1 MQLHNISKDDYE
13 ILAGCSP
20 EQIIKSPLK
29 PFSSLIIDF
38 LGDLSK
44 TLMSDKEARQYP
56 DVISFAFWLRPASLN
71 QKRKELVLHPFSIGR
86 GLALH
91 IAPSNVPVNF
101 AFSFAFGLLSGNAN
115 IVRVPGTNFNQTQ
128 IILKHIDTQL
138 NKSKYLNLKNQ
149 NSFLRYERNDKLNN
163 YFSNK
168 SDCRLLWGGD
178 QTISYFKSISTNPRN
193 VDLCFSDRY
202 SISIFGTKEI
212 ISMNNNDLKKLCEGF
227 YNDNFLFNQFA
238 CSSSHL
244 INWLGNSKDI
254 SDARERF
261 WCEMNA
267 LVQKKGQM
275 EDTDY
280 INRFAKVGSL
290 ALQFEDFKFSSKIS
304 DPIYRSEIKNETN
317 FEDHR
322 VGYGYFSEIYN
333 VAYEELA
340 SKISNRYQ
348 TVTYFGIDA
357 YELAENFIDASIE
370 GIDRIVP
377 VGSGLNL
384 DLMWDGYDIIRTL
397 SRVIEVQ

>member
-1 MQLHNISKDDYE
+1 MQSHNISKDDYE
-13 ILAGCSP
+13 IFAGCLP
-20 EQIIKSPLK
+20 EQIVKSPSK
-29 PFSSLIIDF
+29 PFSSLILDF

-44 TLMSDKEARQYP
+44 ELMKDTDARKHP

-71 QKRKELVLHPFSIGR
+71 QKKKELMLHPFSIGR

-115 IVRVPGTNFNQTQ
+115 IVRVPKTKFVQTQ
-128 IILKHIDTQL
+128 IILRHLDKLL

-149 NSFLRYERNDKLNN
+149 NSFLRYDRDDKVNN
-163 YFSNK
+163 YFSSK

-178 QTISYFKSISTNPRN
+178 QTISYFKSIPTNPRN
-193 VDLCFSDRY
+193 IDLCFSDRY
-202 SISIFGTKEI
+202 SISIFGAKEI
-212 ISMNNNDLKKLCEGF
+212 ASINSSDLKKLCEGF

-244 INWLGNSKDI
+244 INWLGDSDDI
-254 SDARERF
+254 SNARDNF
-261 WCEMNA
+261 WFEMNS
-267 LVQKKGQM
+267 LVKEKGHM

-290 ALQFEDFKFSSKIS
+290 ALQFEDFKFSSNIS
-304 DPIYRSEIKNETN
+304 DAIYRSDIESKTN

-333 VAYEELA
+333 ITHKELV

-357 YELAENFIDASIE
+357 KELAESFIDSSVE

-384 DLMWDGYDIIRTL
+384 DLIWDGYDIIRTL

>member
-1 MQLHNISKDDYE
+1 
-13 ILAGCSP
+13 
-20 EQIIKSPLK
+20 
-29 PFSSLIIDF
+29 
-38 LGDLSK
+38 
-44 TLMSDKEARQYP
+44 
-56 DVISFAFWLRPASLN
+56 
-71 QKRKELVLHPFSIGR
+71 
-86 GLALH
+86 
-91 IAPSNVPVNF
+91 
-101 AFSFAFGLLSGNAN
+101 
-115 IVRVPGTNFNQTQ
+115 
-128 IILKHIDTQL
+128 
-138 NKSKYLNLKNQ
+138 
-149 NSFLRYERNDKLNN
+149 
-163 YFSNK
+163 
-168 SDCRLLWGGD
+168 
-178 QTISYFKSISTNPRN
+178 
-193 VDLCFSDRY
+193 
-202 SISIFGTKEI
+202 
-212 ISMNNNDLKKLCEGF
+212 MNNNDLKKLCEGF

-275 EDTDY
+275 DDTDY

>member
-1 MQLHNISKDDYE
+1 MQLHNISKDDYK
-13 ILAGCSP
+13 IFAGCLP
-20 EQIIKSPLK
+20 EQIVKSPLK
-29 PFSSLIIDF
+29 PFSSSILNF

-44 TLMSDKEARQYP
+44 ALIADKEARTYP

-71 QKRKELVLHPFSIGR
+71 QKKKELMLNPYSIGR

-115 IVRVPGTNFNQTQ
+115 IVRVPETKFHQTQ
-128 IILKHIDTQL
+128 IILKHLDSEL
-138 NKSKYLNLKNQ
+138 NKSKYSNLKSQ
-149 NSFLRYERNDKLNN
+149 NSFLRYDRNDKLNN
-163 YFSNK
+163 YFSSK

-178 QTISYFKSISTNPRN
+178 QTISYFKSIPTNPRN
-193 VDLCFSDRY
+193 IDVCFSDRF
-202 SISIFGTKEI
+202 SISIFGAKEI
-212 ISMNNNDLKKLCEGF
+212 TSINNNDLKKLCEGF

-254 SDARERF
+254 FNAKERF
-261 WCEMNA
+261 WDQMNS
-267 LVQKKGQM
+267 LVQEKGQM

-290 ALQFEDFKFSSKIS
+290 ALQSEDFKFSTKIS
-304 DPIYRSEIKNETN
+304 DAIYRSDIKSETN

-333 VAYEELA
+333 VTNKELVN
-340 SKISNRYQ
+340 KISNRYQ

-357 YELAENFIDASIE
+357 EELAENFIDASVE

-377 VGSGLNL
+377 VGSALNL
-384 DLMWDGYDIIRTL
+384 DLMWDGYDIISTL

>member
-1 MQLHNISKDDYE
+1 MQSHRISKYDYE
-13 ILAGCSP
+13 IFAGCLP
-20 EQIIKSPLK
+20 EQIVKSSSK
-29 PFSSLIIDF
+29 PFSSLILDF

-44 TLMSDKEARQYP
+44 ELMKDADARKYP

-71 QKRKELVLHPFSIGR
+71 QKKKELILHPFSIGR

-101 AFSFAFGLLSGNAN
+101 AFSFAFGLLSGNSN
-115 IVRVPGTNFNQTQ
+115 IVRVPKTNFAQTQ
-128 IILKHIDTQL
+128 IILRHLDKLL

-149 NSFLRYERNDKLNN
+149 NSFLRYDRDDKVNN
-163 YFSNK
+163 YFSSK

-178 QTISYFKSISTNPRN
+178 QTISYFKSIPTNPRN
-193 VDLCFSDRY
+193 IDLCFSDRY
-202 SISIFGTKEI
+202 SISIFGAKEI
-212 ISMNNNDLKKLCEGF
+212 ASIDSSDLKKLCEGF

-244 INWLGNSKDI
+244 INWLGNSDDI
-254 SDARERF
+254 SNARERF
-261 WCEMNA
+261 WNEMNS

-280 INRFAKVGSL
+280 INRFANVVSL
-290 ALQFEDFKFSSKIS
+290 ALQFENFKFSSKIS
-304 DPIYRSEIKNETN
+304 DPVYRSDINNETN

-333 VAYEELA
+333 VTYQELVC
-340 SKISNRYQ
+340 KISNRYQ

-357 YELAENFIDASIE
+357 HELAENFIDASVE

-377 VGSGLNL
+377 VGNGLNL

-397 SRVIEVQ
+397 SRVIDVQ